1 MVDEDSGHYED
12 QNDDG
17 DNHMVVLVD
26 EVDALEVPLHKGDKR
41 ETSM

>member
-26 EVDALEVPLHKGDKR
+26 EVDALEVPVRKGDKR
-41 ETSM
+41 ETSL